1 MATYAIG
8 DVQGC
13 ARSLEN
19 LLDVVG
25 FDAVRDRIW
34 FAGDLVNRGPHSLDV
49 LRWAFDHDACIV
61 SVLGN
66 HDLHLLGR
74 AHDVAPARRKDTLDE
89 VLAAPDRGRLVEWLR
104 HRPFVHREGD
114 LLLVHAGLLPSW
126 STVQAEELARAG
138 EAALRSEDFADH
150 LRRWSVRADVR
161 WAEDLEDDAR
171 IDAAVRVFCNLRGC
185 DGQGQPVWGFAGPPD
200 EAPEGLVPWHS
211 HPARRAGSVTVACGH
226 WAAQGLLV
234 RDDLLAL
241 DTGCVWG
248 GRLTAVRLD
257 DRAVF
262 SVPLS
267 DPIDPRLLRR

>member
-25 FDAVRDRIW
+25 FDEVRDRIW

-49 LRWAFDHDACIV
+49 LRWAFDHDASIV

-89 VLAAPDRGRLVEWLR
+89 VLAAPDRDRLVEWLR
-104 HRPFVHREGD
+104 HRPFVHHEGEF
-114 LLLVHAGLLPSW
+114 LLVHAGLLPSW
-126 STVQAEELARAG
+126 STGQGEQLARAG
-138 EAALRSEDFADH
+138 EAALRSEDFADC
-150 LRRWSVRADVR
+150 LQRWSVRADVR
-161 WAEDLEDDAR
+161 WVEDLEDDER
-171 IDAAVRVFCNLRGC
+171 TDAAVRVFCNLRCC
-185 DGQGQPVWGFAGPPD
+185 DGQGQPVWDFAGPP
-200 EAPEGLVPWHS
+200 EQAPDGLVPWHN
-211 HPARRAGSVTVACGH
+211 HPSRCTGSVTIVCGH
-226 WAAQGLLV
+226 WAAQGLRV
-234 RDDLLAL
+234 RDDLIAL

-248 GRLTAVRLD
+248 GPLTAVRLE

-267 DPIDPRLLRR
+267 DPVDPRLLRR